1 MRQEE
6 LDKTQYMSP
15 DAVQLLQNR
24 SRRRRLSDT
33 QELPPLEEDIGIK
46 PPFPQRGTASGKV
59 RELCPEKYGSGGAK
73 GARGR
78 RKKRQAIFTAKRKK
92 LLLLGAGFAA
102 ALFFGFML
110 AGYSQEQAAG
120 QMQARQQQ
128 EQQFKEQEKQLA
140 DQEAELQARRQELER
155 QKQELQQRQ
164 SLLEEQ
170 SGRAKGRNEQ
180 IAESVPG
187 TTLGKLVDKV
197 TGKEAER
204 QKQMEE
210 NKQQSAQSDTEAAV
224 VRKSIEEAQQMLDE
238 VNFNRDKVASMRQEA
253 GRLKEQAAAAYEEN
267 KGILDQALRYAG
279 TGADMLAGWLSR

>member
-15 DAVQLLQNR
+15 EAVQMLQNG
-24 SRRRRLSDT
+24 SRRRRMSDT
-33 QELPPLEEDIGIK
+33 QELPPAGEGLGIK
-46 PPFPQRGTASGKV
+46 PPFPQKGTASGKI
-59 RELCPEKYGSGGAK
+59 RELCPEKYGSGGA
-73 GARGR
+73 RGS
-78 RKKRQAIFTAKRKK
+78 RKKRQTILTAKRKK

-102 ALFFGFML
+102 ALFIGFML
-110 AGYSQEQAAG
+110 AGYSQERTAG
-120 QMQARQQQ
+120 QMQDRQQQ
-128 EQQFKEQEKQLA
+128 EQQLREQEKQLA
-140 DQEAELQARRQELER
+140 DQEAELQARRRELER

-180 IAESVPG
+180 IAESEPG
-187 TTLGKLVDKV
+187 TMLGKLVDKV

-204 QKQMEE
+204 QKQLEA
-210 NKQQSAQSDTEAAV
+210 NNQQSAQSDTEAAV

-238 VNFNRDKVASMRQEA
+238 VNRNMEKVASMKQEA

-267 KGILDQALRYAG
+267 KGIMEQALRYAG
-279 TGADMLAGWLSR
+279 AGADMLEGWLSR